1 MTRHAHRLASLG
13 LLALACLA
21 GCGDETPRV
30 AGTAAPG
37 PSPQADALP
46 ASAAGTARTLTARAR
61 ADATVRAPGRVR
73 AMPDF
78 DGDGLSDLL
87 WSGYSDDSPAY
98 LIWRLKGQEVLDTAR
113 MAAGVPDARRWRIVA
128 YGDFNGDGKTDLIVD
143 TGARYEP
150 PVREIWLMDG
160 SMVRERQPL
169 PALNGWFNGRVRA
182 VLDMDGD
189 GRDDIVIERGDDS
202 LCRIDGHPTGGG
214 WFCSGLGLLKTEVLL
229 MDGSASPRVVPLLD
243 QKDEPDQVLGF
254 ADFDGDGLPELLLE
268 RQPKLYKGLRR
279 PQDFERDHPDH
290 LLILRSSPF
299 AKQARPAIQL
309 PIPPGAHVLA
319 PADLNGDGRA
329 DLIIE
334 DLAVHNFQA
343 WVTTG
348 WGQFERRALID
359 DPMGAWE
366 LSLTADLDGDG
377 KQDLIWYDHIEGT
390 TSAWLMDGVW
400 VKNTTQLLGKSPY
413 RPVQVM
419 STGAHGQT
427 LLMWRRD
434 DIGRTVAWG
443 LEGMERRWARELV
456 TDPKSLVVPVGA
468 LGAFQGFNPAVR

>member
-13 LLALACLA
+13 LLTLACLA
-21 GCGDETPRV
+21 GCRDEAPAAARTPAHAPSAQ
-30 AGTAAPG
+30 AGAM
-37 PSPQADALP
+37 P
-46 ASAAGTARTLTARAR
+46 ASAAGASRALPARAR
-61 ADATVRAPGRVR
+61 ADATARAPGRTR

-78 DGDGLSDLL
+78 DGDGLPDLL
-87 WSGYSDDSPAY
+87 WSGYSEERPAY
-98 LIWRLKGQEVLDTAR
+98 LVWRLNGQEVLDTAR
-113 MAAGVPDARRWRIVA
+113 MANGVPDAYRWRIVG

-160 SMVRERQPL
+160 STVRERQRL
-169 PALNGWFNGRVRA
+169 PALNGWLNGIVRA

-214 WFCSGLGLLKTEVLL
+214 WVCSDRGLVKTEVLL

-243 QKDEPDQVLGF
+243 QKDEPGQVLGF
-254 ADFDGDGLPELLLE
+254 ADFDGDGLPDLLLE
-268 RQPKLYKGLRR
+268 RRARSYKGLRR
-279 PQDFERDHPDH
+279 PQDFERDDPDH
-290 LLILRSSPF
+290 LLILRGNPL
-299 AKQARPAIQL
+299 AKQPRPAIQL
-309 PIPPGAHVLA
+309 PIPPGTNVLA

-366 LSLTADLDGDG
+366 LALTADLDGDG

-400 VKNTTQLLGKSPY
+400 VKGTKQLLGKSPY
-413 RPVQVM
+413 RPMQVM
-419 STGAHGQT
+419 STGANGQSI
-427 LLMWRRD
+427 LLWRRD

-443 LEGMERRWARELV
+443 MDGMERRWARELV
-456 TDPKSLVVPVGA
+456 TDLKSLVVPVGA
-468 LGAFQGFNPAVR
+468 LGAFQGFNPPVR